1 MNEQSQII
9 AETLAELEKRISE
22 LEKRV
27 DSLEIQVS
35 NEMNG
40 KEEFLVWLK
49 P

>member
-9 AETLAELEKRISE
+9 AETLVELEKRISE

-40 KEEFLVWLK
+40 KEEFLV
-49 P
+49 

>member
-9 AETLAELEKRISE
+9 AETLAELENRISE

-40 KEEFLVWLK
+40 KEEFLV
-49 P
+49 

>member
-9 AETLAELEKRISE
+9 TETLAELEKRISE

-40 KEEFLVWLK
+40 KEELLV
-49 P
+49 

>member
-9 AETLAELEKRISE
+9 AETLAELEKHISE

-40 KEEFLVWLK
+40 KEELLV
-49 P
+49 

>member
-1 MNEQSQII
+1 MNDQSQII
-9 AETLAELEKRISE
+9 AETLGELEKRISE

-40 KEEFLVWLK
+40 KEELLV
-49 P
+49 